1 MKFTRVAIFLT
12 AVYLTGCANS
22 MEHAFYNGIQN
33 QNEYFKTHDERAMN
47 PSPSY
52 NNYRKERESLTKK
65 VPADENKQTTTINDK

>member
-1 MKFTRVAIFLT
+1 MKLTRVAILLT
-12 AVYLTGCANS
+12 VVSLTGCANS

-33 QNEYFKTHDERAMN
+33 RNEGFKTHDERAMN
-47 PSPSY
+47 PAPSY